1 MKIAVL
7 GATGLLG
14 QALMRESAARGFAA
28 MGIARSG
35 TDIDVDVT
43 CADALRTALDAIEP
57 ELVINAVA
65 DVNLARCE
73 REPGAAY
80 VVNAG
85 VAATLAD
92 YCAANGTALLQIST
106 DHYYTADGDRL
117 HAEDAPVQ
125 LLNEYARTKYAGEA
139 FALTHARSLVLRTN
153 IVGFRG
159 WRDRPTFVEWAIGA
173 LKAGDDMT
181 LFDDFFTS
189 SIDVPTFAAAALD
202 LAQRGAQGVLN
213 VAAREAASKAGF
225 VLTLARELGL
235 PTSRCRVVALPTL
248 DNVRRAESLG
258 LDVTRAEN
266 LLGYALPDTASVIR
280 SLAAHYWNQT
290 HEL

>member
-14 QALMRESAARGFAA
+14 QELMRESGARGFAA
-28 MGIARSG
+28 TGIARSG

-92 YCAANGTALLQIST
+92 YCAAHGTALLQIST
-106 DHYYTADGDRL
+106 DHYYTSDGDRL

-125 LLNEYARTKYAGEA
+125 LVNEYARTKYAGEA

-189 SIDVPTFAAAALD
+189 SIDVPTFSAAALE
-202 LAQRGAQGVLN
+202 LTQRGAQGVLN

-225 VLTLARELGL
+225 VLALARELGL
-235 PTSRCRVVALPTL
+235 PTSRCRVGALPTR

-280 SLAAHYWNQT
+280 SLAAHYRK
-290 HEL
+290 